1 MRPVFLIFP
10 LLISMSWSRLLHNEL
25 TRPPSL
31 MEKVRKSAEAV
42 MARHRSGCTEAMY
55 RRSLEVDLYYKGIC
69 CLSEV
74 DCFVMSGSVPIRVGQ
89 LDLEVD
95 HRLILELKVAP
106 CITSKHMQQLR
117 KYVRARVSTGMNV
130 EAAAVICFTDR
141 ETVDIMEMDLSN
153 SSRISPYF
161 KLSRTV

>member
-31 MEKVRKSAEAV
+31 METVRKSAEAV

-95 HRLILELKVAP
+95 HRLTLELKVAP
-106 CITSKHMQQLR
+106 RITSKHMQQLR